1 MEMPDSQHTDELATL
16 LALSEQHSFAAAAR
30 VLERHPSVLSK
41 RIQALERRL
50 GVRLVERTTRR
61 LSLTREGLQLVEKV
75 RQAANWIRD
84 AEREAAQGATEVRGR
99 LRLALPATM
108 GRRWISPMVAGFAL
122 AYPEVVLEV
131 EYSERIVD
139 VVGERFDAAIRIG
152 NLPDSGLV
160 ATRLCDQYRIL
171 CASAAYLARCPAPA
185 SPADLARH
193 NCLGYTGLLSF
204 PEWTLVQADRQG
216 AAPTRQSLRVTG
228 SMRSNDNEALLHAAL
243 QGWALLRAATGICCL
258 PCSLGRWCVCCPSG
272 RWRGRWHLSGPP
284 LRAVPDSGLGGVQA
298 VDQRALCGRALAPCR
313 GVVTRPQ
320 AKLWLHTGRQR
331 QRQRARRP
339 KKASSAWTTVGS
351 SSAMRSRSTQ

>member
-243 QGWALLRAATGICCL
+243 QGVGIVAGSDWHLLPAVQSGALVRVLPEWTLGEAGGIYL
-258 PCSLGRWCVCCPSG
+258 VRPSG
-272 RWRGRWHLSGPP
+272 QYQTAALAAFRQWISERFA
-284 LRAVPDSGLGGVQA
+284 AVPWRHAG
-298 VDQRALCGRALAPCR
+298 
-313 GVVTRPQ
+313 
-320 AKLWLHTGRQR
+320 
-331 QRQRARRP
+331 
-339 KKASSAWTTVGS
+339 AS
-351 SSAMRSRSTQ
+351 

>member
-1 MEMPDSQHTDELATL
+1 MSAAPRSTPQATCRI
-16 LALSEQHSFAAAAR
+16 AL
-30 VLERHPSVLSK
+30 
-41 RIQALERRL
+41 
-50 GVRLVERTTRR
+50 
-61 LSLTREGLQLVEKV
+61 V

-243 QGWALLRAATGICCL
+243 QGVGIVAGSDWHLLPAVQSGALVRVLPEWTLGEAGGIYL
-258 PCSLGRWCVCCPSG
+258 VRPSG
-272 RWRGRWHLSGPP
+272 QYQTAALAAFRQWISERFA
-284 LRAVPDSGLGGVQA
+284 AVPWRHAG
-298 VDQRALCGRALAPCR
+298 
-313 GVVTRPQ
+313 
-320 AKLWLHTGRQR
+320 
-331 QRQRARRP
+331 
-339 KKASSAWTTVGS
+339 AS
-351 SSAMRSRSTQ
+351 

>member
-75 RQAANWIRD
+75 RQAASWIRD

-204 PEWTLVQADRQG
+204 PEWTLVQAARQG
-216 AAPTRQSLRVTG
+216 AAPNRQSLRVTG

-243 QGWALLRAATGICCL
+243 QGVGIVAGSDWHLLPAVQSGALVRVLPEWTLGEVGGIYL
-258 PCSLGRWCVCCPSG
+258 VRPSG
-272 RWRGRWHLSGPP
+272 QYQTAALAAFREWIGERFA
-284 LRAVPDSGLGGVQA
+284 AVPWRHAG
-298 VDQRALCGRALAPCR
+298 
-313 GVVTRPQ
+313 
-320 AKLWLHTGRQR
+320 
-331 QRQRARRP
+331 
-339 KKASSAWTTVGS
+339 AS
-351 SSAMRSRSTQ
+351 

>member
-131 EYSERIVD
+131 EYSERILD

-243 QGWALLRAATGICCL
+243 QGVGIVAGSDWHLLPAVQSGALVRVLPEWTLGEAGGIYL
-258 PCSLGRWCVCCPSG
+258 VRPSG
-272 RWRGRWHLSGPP
+272 QYQTAALAAFRQWISERFA
-284 LRAVPDSGLGGVQA
+284 AVPWRHAG
-298 VDQRALCGRALAPCR
+298 
-313 GVVTRPQ
+313 
-320 AKLWLHTGRQR
+320 
-331 QRQRARRP
+331 
-339 KKASSAWTTVGS
+339 AS
-351 SSAMRSRSTQ
+351 

>member
-16 LALSEQHSFAAAAR
+16 LALSEQQSFAAAAR

-61 LSLTREGLQLVEKV
+61 LRLTREGLQLVEKV
-75 RQAANWIRD
+75 RQAASWIRD

-152 NLPDSGLV
+152 NLPDSGLM

-204 PEWTLVQADRQG
+204 PEWTLVQAARQG

-243 QGWALLRAATGICCL
+243 QGVGIVAGSDWHLLPAVQSGALVRVLPEWTLGEAGGIYL
-258 PCSLGRWCVCCPSG
+258 VRPSG
-272 RWRGRWHLSGPP
+272 QYQTAALAAFREWISERFA
-284 LRAVPDSGLGGVQA
+284 AVPWRHAG
-298 VDQRALCGRALAPCR
+298 
-313 GVVTRPQ
+313 
-320 AKLWLHTGRQR
+320 
-331 QRQRARRP
+331 
-339 KKASSAWTTVGS
+339 AS
-351 SSAMRSRSTQ
+351 

>member
-160 ATRLCDQYRIL
+160 ATRLCEQYRIL

-243 QGWALLRAATGICCL
+243 QGVGIVAGSDWHLLPAVQSGALVRVLPEWTLGEAGGIYL
-258 PCSLGRWCVCCPSG
+258 VRPSG
-272 RWRGRWHLSGPP
+272 QYQTAALAAFRQWISERFA
-284 LRAVPDSGLGGVQA
+284 AVPWRHAG
-298 VDQRALCGRALAPCR
+298 
-313 GVVTRPQ
+313 
-320 AKLWLHTGRQR
+320 
-331 QRQRARRP
+331 
-339 KKASSAWTTVGS
+339 AS
-351 SSAMRSRSTQ
+351 

>member
-50 GVRLVERTTRR
+50 GVRLVERTTR
-61 LSLTREGLQLVEKV
+61 SLGFTREGLQLVEKV
-75 RQAANWIRD
+75 RQAASWIRE
-84 AEREAAQGATEVRGR
+84 AEQEAAQGATEVRGR

-122 AYPEVVLEV
+122 AYPDVVLEV

-152 NLPDSGLV
+152 NLPDSALV

-171 CASAAYLARCPAPA
+171 CASAAYLARCPAPT
-185 SPADLARH
+185 SPADLAQH

-204 PEWTLVQADRQG
+204 PEWTLVQAARQG
-216 AAPTRQSLRVTG
+216 AAQTRQSLRITG

-243 QGWALLRAATGICCL
+243 QGVGIVAGSDWHLLPAVHSGALVRVLPEWTLGEAGGIYL
-258 PCSLGRWCVCCPSG
+258 VRPSG
-272 RWRGRWHLSGPP
+272 PYQT
-284 LRAVPDSGLGGVQA
+284 A
-298 VDQRALCGRALAPCR
+298 ALAAFKQWISER
-313 GVVTRPQ
+313 F
-320 AKLWLHTGRQR
+320 A
-331 QRQRARRP
+331 
-339 KKASSAWTTVGS
+339 
-351 SSAMRSRSTQ
+351 AMPWRHAGPS

>member
-75 RQAANWIRD
+75 RQAASWIRD

-185 SPADLARH
+185 SPADLVRH

-204 PEWTLVQADRQG
+204 PEWTLVQAVRQG

-243 QGWALLRAATGICCL
+243 QGVGIVAGSDWHLLPAVQSGALVRVLPEWTLGEAGGIYL
-258 PCSLGRWCVCCPSG
+258 VRPSG
-272 RWRGRWHLSGPP
+272 QYQTAALAAFREWISERFA
-284 LRAVPDSGLGGVQA
+284 AVPWRHAG
-298 VDQRALCGRALAPCR
+298 
-313 GVVTRPQ
+313 
-320 AKLWLHTGRQR
+320 
-331 QRQRARRP
+331 
-339 KKASSAWTTVGS
+339 AS
-351 SSAMRSRSTQ
+351 

>member
-61 LSLTREGLQLVEKV
+61 LSLTHEGLQLVEKV

-171 CASAAYLARCPAPA
+171 CASAAYLARCPGPA

-243 QGWALLRAATGICCL
+243 QGVGIVAGSDWHLLPAVQSGALVRVLPEWTLGEAGGIYL
-258 PCSLGRWCVCCPSG
+258 VRPSG
-272 RWRGRWHLSGPP
+272 QYQTAALAAFRQWISERFA
-284 LRAVPDSGLGGVQA
+284 AVPWRHAG
-298 VDQRALCGRALAPCR
+298 
-313 GVVTRPQ
+313 
-320 AKLWLHTGRQR
+320 
-331 QRQRARRP
+331 
-339 KKASSAWTTVGS
+339 AS
-351 SSAMRSRSTQ
+351 

>member
-204 PEWTLVQADRQG
+204 PDWTLVQADRQG

-243 QGWALLRAATGICCL
+243 QGVGIVAGSDWHLLPAVQSGALVRVLPEWTLGEAGGIYL
-258 PCSLGRWCVCCPSG
+258 VRPSG
-272 RWRGRWHLSGPP
+272 QYQTAALAAFRQWISERFA
-284 LRAVPDSGLGGVQA
+284 AVPWRHAG
-298 VDQRALCGRALAPCR
+298 
-313 GVVTRPQ
+313 
-320 AKLWLHTGRQR
+320 
-331 QRQRARRP
+331 
-339 KKASSAWTTVGS
+339 AS
-351 SSAMRSRSTQ
+351 

>member
-1 MEMPDSQHTDELATL
+1 MEMPDSQQTDELATL

-243 QGWALLRAATGICCL
+243 QGVGIVAGSDWHLLPAVQSGALVRVLPEWTLGEAGGIYL
-258 PCSLGRWCVCCPSG
+258 VRPSG
-272 RWRGRWHLSGPP
+272 QYQTAALAAFRQWISERFA
-284 LRAVPDSGLGGVQA
+284 AVPWCHAG
-298 VDQRALCGRALAPCR
+298 
-313 GVVTRPQ
+313 
-320 AKLWLHTGRQR
+320 
-331 QRQRARRP
+331 
-339 KKASSAWTTVGS
+339 AS
-351 SSAMRSRSTQ
+351 

>member
-75 RQAANWIRD
+75 RQAASWIRD

-99 LRLALPATM
+99 LRLALPAAM

-139 VVGERFDAAIRIG
+139 VVGERFDVAIRIG

-243 QGWALLRAATGICCL
+243 QGVGIVAGSDWHLLPAVQSGALVRVLPEWTLGEAGGIYL
-258 PCSLGRWCVCCPSG
+258 VRPSG
-272 RWRGRWHLSGPP
+272 QYQTAALAAFRQWISERFA
-284 LRAVPDSGLGGVQA
+284 AVPWRHAG
-298 VDQRALCGRALAPCR
+298 
-313 GVVTRPQ
+313 
-320 AKLWLHTGRQR
+320 
-331 QRQRARRP
+331 
-339 KKASSAWTTVGS
+339 AS
-351 SSAMRSRSTQ
+351 

>member
-1 MEMPDSQHTDELATL
+1 MEMPDSQQTDELATL

-243 QGWALLRAATGICCL
+243 QGVGIVAGSDWHLLPAVQSGALVRVLPEWTLGEAGGIYL
-258 PCSLGRWCVCCPSG
+258 VRPSG
-272 RWRGRWHLSGPP
+272 QYQTAALAAFRQWISVRFA
-284 LRAVPDSGLGGVQA
+284 AVPWCHAG
-298 VDQRALCGRALAPCR
+298 
-313 GVVTRPQ
+313 
-320 AKLWLHTGRQR
+320 
-331 QRQRARRP
+331 
-339 KKASSAWTTVGS
+339 AS
-351 SSAMRSRSTQ
+351 

>member
-61 LSLTREGLQLVEKV
+61 LSLTSEGLQLVEKV

-243 QGWALLRAATGICCL
+243 QGVGIVAGSDWHLLPAVQSGALVRVLPEWTLGEAGGIYL
-258 PCSLGRWCVCCPSG
+258 VRPSG
-272 RWRGRWHLSGPP
+272 QYQTAALAAFRQWISERFA
-284 LRAVPDSGLGGVQA
+284 AVPWRHAG
-298 VDQRALCGRALAPCR
+298 
-313 GVVTRPQ
+313 
-320 AKLWLHTGRQR
+320 
-331 QRQRARRP
+331 
-339 KKASSAWTTVGS
+339 AS
-351 SSAMRSRSTQ
+351 

>member
-122 AYPEVVLEV
+122 TYPEVVLEV

-243 QGWALLRAATGICCL
+243 QGVGIVAGSDWHLLPAVQSGALVRVLPEWTLGEAGGIYL
-258 PCSLGRWCVCCPSG
+258 VRPSG
-272 RWRGRWHLSGPP
+272 QYQTAALAAFRQWISERFA
-284 LRAVPDSGLGGVQA
+284 AVPWRHAG
-298 VDQRALCGRALAPCR
+298 
-313 GVVTRPQ
+313 
-320 AKLWLHTGRQR
+320 
-331 QRQRARRP
+331 
-339 KKASSAWTTVGS
+339 AS
-351 SSAMRSRSTQ
+351 

>member
-171 CASAAYLARCPAPA
+171 CASAAYLARCPGPA

-243 QGWALLRAATGICCL
+243 QGVGIVAGSDWHLLPAVQSGALVRVLPEWTLGEAGGIYL
-258 PCSLGRWCVCCPSG
+258 VRPSG
-272 RWRGRWHLSGPP
+272 QYQTAALAAFRQWISERFA
-284 LRAVPDSGLGGVQA
+284 AVPWRHAG
-298 VDQRALCGRALAPCR
+298 
-313 GVVTRPQ
+313 
-320 AKLWLHTGRQR
+320 
-331 QRQRARRP
+331 
-339 KKASSAWTTVGS
+339 AS
-351 SSAMRSRSTQ
+351 

>member
-1 MEMPDSQHTDELATL
+1 MGMPDSQHTDELATL

-243 QGWALLRAATGICCL
+243 QGVGIVAGSDWHLLPAVQSGALVRVLPEWTLGEAGGIYL
-258 PCSLGRWCVCCPSG
+258 VRPSG
-272 RWRGRWHLSGPP
+272 QYQTAALAAFRQWISERFA
-284 LRAVPDSGLGGVQA
+284 AVPWRHAG
-298 VDQRALCGRALAPCR
+298 
-313 GVVTRPQ
+313 
-320 AKLWLHTGRQR
+320 
-331 QRQRARRP
+331 
-339 KKASSAWTTVGS
+339 AS
-351 SSAMRSRSTQ
+351 

>member
-1 MEMPDSQHTDELATL
+1 MEMPDNQHTDELATL

-75 RQAANWIRD
+75 RQAASWIRD

-204 PEWTLVQADRQG
+204 PEWTLVQAARQG
-216 AAPTRQSLRVTG
+216 AAPNRQSLRVTG

-243 QGWALLRAATGICCL
+243 QGVGIVAGSDWHLLPAVQSGALVRVLPEWTLGEAGGIYL
-258 PCSLGRWCVCCPSG
+258 VRPSG
-272 RWRGRWHLSGPP
+272 QYQTAALAAFREWISERFA
-284 LRAVPDSGLGGVQA
+284 AVPWRHAG
-298 VDQRALCGRALAPCR
+298 
-313 GVVTRPQ
+313 
-320 AKLWLHTGRQR
+320 
-331 QRQRARRP
+331 
-339 KKASSAWTTVGS
+339 AS
-351 SSAMRSRSTQ
+351 